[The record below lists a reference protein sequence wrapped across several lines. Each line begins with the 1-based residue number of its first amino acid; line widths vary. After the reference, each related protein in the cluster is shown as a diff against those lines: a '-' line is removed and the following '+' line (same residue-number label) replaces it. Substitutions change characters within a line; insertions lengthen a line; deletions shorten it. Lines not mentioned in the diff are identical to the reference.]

1 MSSTVLLPP
10 NFQSLSQDVIIHVR
24 QRTRALHVAVD
35 VGVMGR
41 PSCHFPPSGKPGS
54 SLWVDATTRTRSTL
68 SQYKDITTLVN
79 TEQPGVEDDGSG
91 QPSHELCNNTK
102 AANRERHRKNQER
115 YRLRQ
120 KKMNIDLD
128 HTIRKLR
135 DEIQYLKSQRTSIY
149 IGNSK
154 HITLQNVVSEYFR
167 VFRRGFVEPDGSRI
181 PALDYL
187 RLSMAPDLDAG
198 TVLGFEALARNW
210 GVFTKFFRDV
220 RVQLDSVEHTTAHS
234 VVARTTISVTITEVT
249 LRDVFLY
256 RGRHSCSGSPDQQER
271 GRHIAAKLLGQRLVM
286 CGSVSFTWDSSTDQ
300 VVGLISQ
307 ADMVSPLLQLMG
319 NIEDVSNVLSNAR
332 VTPECN
338 LVIGEYMLGYP
349 LYC

>member
-1 MSSTVLLPP
+1 
-10 NFQSLSQDVIIHVR
+10 
-24 QRTRALHVAVD
+24 
-35 VGVMGR
+35 
-41 PSCHFPPSGKPGS
+41 
-54 SLWVDATTRTRSTL
+54 
-68 SQYKDITTLVN
+68 
-79 TEQPGVEDDGSG
+79 
-91 QPSHELCNNTK
+91 
-102 AANRERHRKNQER
+102 
-115 YRLRQ
+115 
-120 KKMNIDLD
+120 
-128 HTIRKLR
+128 
-135 DEIQYLKSQRTSIY
+135 
-149 IGNSK
+149 
-154 HITLQNVVSEYFR
+154 
-167 VFRRGFVEPDGSRI
+167 
-181 PALDYL
+181 
-187 RLSMAPDLDAG
+187 MAPDLDAG

-249 LRDVFLY
+249 LR
-256 RGRHSCSGSPDQQER
+256 RHSCSGSPDQQER